1 MLDDARICVEFLNE
15 AVVSPLCSERE
26 TVAAGDG
33 AISIEIAKIIL
44 LLAGLPNVEGRLPFT
59 YGQLVD
65 VTVSRRHPF
74 VKVTFAFGTA
84 VEKLKQS
91 GNTLARWPA
100 TTQNLV
106 PAVSEYDPMNRAL
119 TPVIV
124 SAVNVAKVVFGAEDP
139 LLAIIR

>member
-1 MLDDARICVEFLNE
+1 
-15 AVVSPLCSERE
+15 
-26 TVAAGDG
+26 
-33 AISIEIAKIIL
+33 L
-44 LLAGLPNVEGRLPFT
+44 LLTGLPNVEGVLPFT

-65 VTVSRRHPF
+65 VTVSKRHPF

-91 GNTLARWPA
+91 GNTLPRWPG

-106 PAVSEYDPMNRAL
+106 PAVSEYEPINRAL

-139 LLAIIR
+139 LLAIIRRVAAGKLALYVELLTTPTAIKTFIAVISPLVPAMYLCP